1 MDVIYQA
8 LDLSMWQWAAIIISA
23 FFIGF
28 SKTGIGGVVMLAIP
42 ILASLFGGKDS
53 TGIMLPLLIVG
64 DIFAVCFYRRSTEWK
79 NVIKPLP
86 SSVVG
91 LAVGAIIGN
100 YISDNVFKILIG
112 VIILLCLGILVYTE
126 RKGQNFVVPNDAWF
140 YITTGILSGFASM
153 IGNAAVPIFSI
164 YLLALGIKKNSYM
177 GTNAW
182 FFLLINLIKV
192 PFQVFIWNNIGIKSL
207 AITVVMI
214 PVITLGAVLGFLVL
228 KKINEKVF
236 RYIVV
241 AMTAIAAIRLFV

>member
-1 MDVIYQA
+1 MDIIYRV
-8 LDLSMWQWAAIIISA
+8 LDLSLWQWAAIIISA

-53 TGIMLPLLIVG
+53 TGIMLPMLLMG
-64 DIFAVCFYRRSTEWK
+64 DIFAVCYYHRSTEWK

-86 SSVVG
+86 SALVG
-91 LAVGAIIGN
+91 LAIGAIIGN
-100 YISDNVFKILIG
+100 YISDGVFKILIG
-112 VIILLCLGILVYTE
+112 VIVLLCLGILVYTE

-140 YITTGILSGFASM
+140 YITAGILSGFASM

-164 YLLALGIKKNSYM
+164 YLLALGFKKNNYM

-182 FFLLINLIKV
+182 FFLIINSIKI
-192 PFQVFIWNNIGIKSL
+192 PLQVFIWNNIGIKS
-207 AITVVMI
+207 AVITVSMI
-214 PVITLGAVLGFLVL
+214 PVITFGAVLGFLVL
-228 KKINEKVF
+228 KKINDKYF

-241 AMTAIAAIRLFV
+241 AMTAAAALRLFV